1 MDYQK
6 NYCGKMKNLII
17 VISVLIV
24 VGCQQHKTPE
34 QLFEERASGV
44 VVILNEYYYEMKLP
58 NGNSVY
64 FTGFDKDGD
73 LENFTPNI
81 DDIKKNCQIMTGTG
95 FFINDKGT
103 IITNRHVARPQL
115 DMAKAKNA
123 YMSLVKGVKAFLEY
137 GKSQMQQQ
145 YAELERQKSDCSY
158 YDLNTNMYYYDSDKL
173 NEINNQQNE
182 LEQSYNET
190 TNILEGLNGI
200 DPSSLKITPVC
211 KIGLAY
217 NNTFVTS
224 EDDFFGSNSCVVTK
238 VSEKDDVDLAQIQL
252 KNQTTPEKAFVF
264 DVLGEKEQE
273 KSFFEKIFS
282 KNDDDGQLKIDQQ
295 LYMIGYNAGLV
306 LGSTK
311 QGIKVQMTSGKLTQ
325 LPDGQRL
332 LYSIPTVQGSSGS
345 PVFDA
350 NGNLVGVNFA
360 KLNGTDN
367 FNFGIPLDKVRQ
379 FVKQ

>member
-1 MDYQK
+1 
-6 NYCGKMKNLII
+6 MKKYILFSLFI
-17 VISVLIV
+17 VLFAS
-24 VGCQQHKTPE
+24 CQQQKTPE

-73 LENFTPNI
+73 LENFTPDI
-81 DDIKKNCQIMTGTG
+81 DEIKKNCQIMTGTG

-115 DMAKAKNA
+115 DMAKAKGA
-123 YMSLVKGVKAFLEY
+123 YMSLVKGVKEFLEY

-158 YDLNTNMYYYDSDKL
+158 FDLNTNMYYYDSDKL
-173 NEINNQQNE
+173 NEIKKQQNE

-200 DPSSLKITPVC
+200 DPSSLKIIPVC

-217 NNTFVTS
+217 NNTYVTS
-224 EDDFFGSNSCVVTK
+224 EEDFFGSNSCVVTK

-252 KNQTTPEKAFVF
+252 KNQTTPEKAYIF
-264 DVLGEKEQE
+264 DVLGEKGQE
-273 KSFFEKIFS
+273 KTIFERINDFMS
-282 KNDDDGQLKIDQQ
+282 KNKDDEQLKIDQQ
-295 LYMIGYNAGLV
+295 LYMIGYNAGLI
-306 LGSTK
+306 LGTTK

-332 LYSIPTVQGSSGS
+332 LYSIPAVQGSSGS
-345 PVFDA
+345 PVMDA
-350 NGNLVGVNFA
+350 SGNLVGVNFA

-379 FVKQ
+379 FVK

>member
-1 MDYQK
+1 
-6 NYCGKMKNLII
+6 MKKYILFSLFI
-17 VISVLIV
+17 VLFAS
-24 VGCQQHKTPE
+24 CQQQKTPE

-73 LENFTPNI
+73 LENFTPDI
-81 DDIKKNCQIMTGTG
+81 DEIKKNCQIMTGTG

-115 DMAKAKNA
+115 DMAKAKGA
-123 YMSLVKGVKAFLEY
+123 YMSLVKGVKEFLEY

-173 NEINNQQNE
+173 NEIKNQQNE

-200 DPSSLKITPVC
+200 DPSSLKIFPVC

-217 NNTFVTS
+217 NNTYVTS
-224 EDDFFGSNSCVVTK
+224 EEDFFGSNSCVVTK

-252 KNQTTPEKAFVF
+252 KNQTTPEKAYIF

-273 KSFFEKIFS
+273 KTIFERINDFMS
-282 KNDDDGQLKIDQQ
+282 KNKDDEQLKIDQQ
-295 LYMIGYNAGLV
+295 LYMIGYNAGLI
-306 LGSTK
+306 LGTTK

-332 LYSIPTVQGSSGS
+332 LYSIPAVQGSSGS
-345 PVFDA
+345 PVLDA
-350 NGNLVGVNFA
+350 SGNLVGVNFA

-379 FVKQ
+379 FVK

>member
-1 MDYQK
+1 
-6 NYCGKMKNLII
+6 MKKYILFSLFI
-17 VISVLIV
+17 VLFAS
-24 VGCQQHKTPE
+24 CQQQKTPE

-73 LENFTPNI
+73 LENFTPDI
-81 DDIKKNCQIMTGTG
+81 DEIKKNCQIMTGTG

-115 DMAKAKNA
+115 DMAKAKGA
-123 YMSLVKGVKAFLEY
+123 YMSLVKGVKEFLEY

-173 NEINNQQNE
+173 NEIKNQQNE

-200 DPSSLKITPVC
+200 DPSSLKIIPVC

-217 NNTFVTS
+217 NNTYVTS
-224 EDDFFGSNSCVVTK
+224 EEDFFGSNSCVVTK

-252 KNQTTPEKAFVF
+252 KNQTTPEKAYIF

-273 KSFFEKIFS
+273 KTIFERINDFMS
-282 KNDDDGQLKIDQQ
+282 KDKDDGQLKIDQQ
-295 LYMIGYNAGLV
+295 LYMIGYNAGLI
-306 LGSTK
+306 LGTTK

-332 LYSIPTVQGSSGS
+332 LYSIPAVQGSSGS
-345 PVFDA
+345 PILDA
-350 NGNLVGVNFA
+350 SGNLVGVNFA

-379 FVKQ
+379 FVK

>member
-1 MDYQK
+1 
-6 NYCGKMKNLII
+6 MKKYILFSLFI
-17 VISVLIV
+17 VLFAS
-24 VGCQQHKTPE
+24 CQQQKTPE

-73 LENFTPNI
+73 LENFTPDI
-81 DDIKKNCQIMTGTG
+81 DEIKKNCQIMTGTG

-115 DMAKAKNA
+115 DMAKAKGA
-123 YMSLVKGVKAFLEY
+123 YMSLVKGVKEFLEY

-173 NEINNQQNE
+173 NEIKNQQNE

-200 DPSSLKITPVC
+200 DPSSLKIIPVC

-217 NNTFVTS
+217 NNTYVTS
-224 EDDFFGSNSCVVTK
+224 EEDFFGSNSCVVTK

-252 KNQTTPEKAFVF
+252 KNQTTPEKAFIF

-273 KSFFEKIFS
+273 KTIFERINDFMS
-282 KNDDDGQLKIDQQ
+282 KDKDDGQLKIDQQ
-295 LYMIGYNAGLV
+295 LYMIGYNAGLI
-306 LGSTK
+306 LGTTK

-332 LYSIPTVQGSSGS
+332 LYSIPAVQGSSGS
-345 PVFDA
+345 PVMDA
-350 NGNLVGVNFA
+350 SGNLVGVNFA

-379 FVKQ
+379 FVK

>member
-1 MDYQK
+1 
-6 NYCGKMKNLII
+6 MKKFILFSLSI
-17 VISVLIV
+17 VLFAS
-24 VGCQQHKTPE
+24 CQQQKTPE

-73 LENFTPNI
+73 LENFTPDI
-81 DDIKKNCQIMTGTG
+81 DEIKKNCQIMTGTG

-115 DMAKAKNA
+115 DMAKAKGA
-123 YMSLVKGVKAFLEY
+123 YMSLVKGVKEFLEY

-173 NEINNQQNE
+173 NEIKNQQNE

-200 DPSSLKITPVC
+200 DPSSLKIIPVC

-217 NNTFVTS
+217 NNTYVTS
-224 EDDFFGSNSCVVTK
+224 EEDFFGSNSCVVTK

-252 KNQTTPEKAFVF
+252 KNQTTPEKAYIF

-273 KSFFEKIFS
+273 KTIFERINDFMS
-282 KNDDDGQLKIDQQ
+282 KDKDDGQLKIDQQ
-295 LYMIGYNAGLV
+295 LYMIGYNAGLI
-306 LGSTK
+306 LGTTK

-332 LYSIPTVQGSSGS
+332 LYSIPAVQGSSGS
-345 PVFDA
+345 PVMDA
-350 NGNLVGVNFA
+350 SGNLVGVNFA

-379 FVKQ
+379 FVK

>member
-1 MDYQK
+1 
-6 NYCGKMKNLII
+6 MKKYILFSLFI
-17 VISVLIV
+17 VLFAS
-24 VGCQQHKTPE
+24 CQQQKTPE

-73 LENFTPNI
+73 LENFTPDI
-81 DDIKKNCQIMTGTG
+81 DEIKKNCQIMTGTG

-115 DMAKAKNA
+115 DMAKAKGA
-123 YMSLVKGVKAFLEY
+123 YMSLVKGVKEFLEY

-173 NEINNQQNE
+173 NEIKNQQNE

-200 DPSSLKITPVC
+200 DPSSLKIIPVC

-217 NNTFVTS
+217 NNTYVTS
-224 EDDFFGSNSCVVTK
+224 EEDFFGSNSCVVTK

-252 KNQTTPEKAFVF
+252 KNQTTPEKAYIF

-273 KSFFEKIFS
+273 KTIFERINDFMS
-282 KNDDDGQLKIDQQ
+282 KNKDDEQLKIDQQ
-295 LYMIGYNAGLV
+295 LYMIGYNAGLI
-306 LGSTK
+306 LGTTK

-332 LYSIPTVQGSSGS
+332 LYSIPAVQGSSGS
-345 PVFDA
+345 PVMDA
-350 NGNLVGVNFA
+350 SGNLVGVNFA

-379 FVKQ
+379 FVK

>member
-1 MDYQK
+1 
-6 NYCGKMKNLII
+6 MKKYILFSLFI
-17 VISVLIV
+17 VLFAS
-24 VGCQQHKTPE
+24 CQQQKTPE

-73 LENFTPNI
+73 LENFTPDI
-81 DDIKKNCQIMTGTG
+81 DEIKKNCQIMTGTG

-115 DMAKAKNA
+115 DMAKAKGA
-123 YMSLVKGVKAFLEY
+123 YMSLVKGVKEFLEY
-137 GKSQMQQQ
+137 SKSQMQQQ
-145 YAELERQKSDCSY
+145 YAELERQKNDCSY

-173 NEINNQQNE
+173 NEIKNQQNE

-217 NNTFVTS
+217 NNTYVTS
-224 EDDFFGSNSCVVTK
+224 EEDFFGSNSCVVTK

-252 KNQTTPEKAFVF
+252 KNQTTPEKAYIF

-273 KSFFEKIFS
+273 KTIFERINDFMS
-282 KNDDDGQLKIDQQ
+282 KNKDDEQLKIDQQ
-295 LYMIGYNAGLV
+295 LYMIGYNAGLI
-306 LGSTK
+306 LGTTK

-332 LYSIPTVQGSSGS
+332 LYSIPAVQGSSGS
-345 PVFDA
+345 PVMDA
-350 NGNLVGVNFA
+350 SGNLVGVNFA

-379 FVKQ
+379 FVK

>member
-1 MDYQK
+1 
-6 NYCGKMKNLII
+6 MKKYILFSLFI
-17 VISVLIV
+17 VLFAS
-24 VGCQQHKTPE
+24 CQQQKTPE

-73 LENFTPNI
+73 LENFTPDI
-81 DDIKKNCQIMTGTG
+81 DEIKKNCQIMTGTG

-115 DMAKAKNA
+115 DMAKAKGA
-123 YMSLVKGVKAFLEY
+123 YMSLVKGVKEFLEY

-173 NEINNQQNE
+173 NEIKNQQNE

-200 DPSSLKITPVC
+200 DPSSLKIIPVC

-217 NNTFVTS
+217 NNTYVTS
-224 EDDFFGSNSCVVTK
+224 EEDFFGSNSCVVTK

-252 KNQTTPEKAFVF
+252 KNQTTPEKAYIF

-273 KSFFEKIFS
+273 KTIFERINDFMS
-282 KNDDDGQLKIDQQ
+282 KDKDDGQLKIDQQ
-295 LYMIGYNAGLV
+295 LYMIGYNAGLI
-306 LGSTK
+306 LGTTK

-332 LYSIPTVQGSSGS
+332 LYSIPAVQGSSGS
-345 PVFDA
+345 PVMDA
-350 NGNLVGVNFA
+350 SGNLVGVNFA

-379 FVKQ
+379 FVK

>member
-1 MDYQK
+1 
-6 NYCGKMKNLII
+6 MKKYILFSLFI
-17 VISVLIV
+17 VLFAS
-24 VGCQQHKTPE
+24 CQQQKTPE

-73 LENFTPNI
+73 LENFTPDI
-81 DDIKKNCQIMTGTG
+81 DEIKKNCQIMTGTG

-115 DMAKAKNA
+115 DMAKAKGA
-123 YMSLVKGVKAFLEY
+123 YMSLVKGVKEFLEY
-137 GKSQMQQQ
+137 SKSQMQQQ
-145 YAELERQKSDCSY
+145 YAELERQKNDCSY

-173 NEINNQQNE
+173 NEIKNQQNE

-217 NNTFVTS
+217 NNTYVTS
-224 EDDFFGSNSCVVTK
+224 EEDFFGSNSCVVTK

-252 KNQTTPEKAFVF
+252 KNQTTPEKAYIF

-273 KSFFEKIFS
+273 KTIFERINDFMS
-282 KNDDDGQLKIDQQ
+282 KNKDDEQLKIDQQ
-295 LYMIGYNAGLV
+295 LYMIGYNAGLI
-306 LGSTK
+306 LGTTK

-332 LYSIPTVQGSSGS
+332 LYSIPAVQGSSGS
-345 PVFDA
+345 PVLDA
-350 NGNLVGVNFA
+350 SGNLVGVNFA

-379 FVKQ
+379 FVK

>member
-1 MDYQK
+1 
-6 NYCGKMKNLII
+6 MKKYILFSLFI
-17 VISVLIV
+17 VLFAS
-24 VGCQQHKTPE
+24 CQQQKTPE

-73 LENFTPNI
+73 LENFTPDI
-81 DDIKKNCQIMTGTG
+81 DEIKKNCQIMTGTG

-115 DMAKAKNA
+115 DMAKAKGA
-123 YMSLVKGVKAFLEY
+123 YMSLVKGVKEFLEY

-173 NEINNQQNE
+173 NEIKNQQNE

-200 DPSSLKITPVC
+200 DPSSLKIIPVC

-217 NNTFVTS
+217 NNTYVTS
-224 EDDFFGSNSCVVTK
+224 EEDFFGSNSCVVTK

-252 KNQTTPEKAFVF
+252 KNQTTPEKAYIF

-273 KSFFEKIFS
+273 KTIFERINDFMS
-282 KNDDDGQLKIDQQ
+282 KNKDDEQLKIDQQ
-295 LYMIGYNAGLV
+295 LYMIGYNAGLI
-306 LGSTK
+306 LGTTK

-332 LYSIPTVQGSSGS
+332 LYSIPAVQGSSGS
-345 PVFDA
+345 PILDA
-350 NGNLVGVNFA
+350 SGNLVGVNFA

-379 FVKQ
+379 FVK

>member
-1 MDYQK
+1 
-6 NYCGKMKNLII
+6 MKKYILFSLFI
-17 VISVLIV
+17 VLFAS
-24 VGCQQHKTPE
+24 CQQQKTPE

-73 LENFTPNI
+73 LENFTPDI
-81 DDIKKNCQIMTGTG
+81 DEIKKNCQIMTGTG

-115 DMAKAKNA
+115 DMAKAKGA
-123 YMSLVKGVKAFLEY
+123 YMSLVKGVKEFLEY

-173 NEINNQQNE
+173 NEIKNQQNE

-200 DPSSLKITPVC
+200 DPSSLKIIPVC

-217 NNTFVTS
+217 NNTYVTS
-224 EDDFFGSNSCVVTK
+224 EEDFFGSNSCVVTK

-252 KNQTTPEKAFVF
+252 KNQTTPEKAYIF

-273 KSFFEKIFS
+273 KTIFERINDFMS
-282 KNDDDGQLKIDQQ
+282 KNKDEGQLKIDQQ
-295 LYMIGYNAGLV
+295 LYMIGYNAGLI
-306 LGSTK
+306 LGTTK

-332 LYSIPTVQGSSGS
+332 LYSIPAVQGSSGS
-345 PVFDA
+345 PILDA
-350 NGNLVGVNFA
+350 SGNLVGVNFA

-379 FVKQ
+379 FVK

>member
-1 MDYQK
+1 
-6 NYCGKMKNLII
+6 MKKYILFSLFI
-17 VISVLIV
+17 VLFAS
-24 VGCQQHKTPE
+24 CQQQKTPE

-73 LENFTPNI
+73 LENFTPDI
-81 DDIKKNCQIMTGTG
+81 DEIKKNCQIMTGTG

-115 DMAKAKNA
+115 DMAKAKGA
-123 YMSLVKGVKAFLEY
+123 YMSLVKGVKEFLEY

-173 NEINNQQNE
+173 NEIKNQQNE

-200 DPSSLKITPVC
+200 DLSSLKITPVC

-217 NNTFVTS
+217 NNTYVTS
-224 EDDFFGSNSCVVTK
+224 EEDFFGSNSCVVTK

-252 KNQTTPEKAFVF
+252 KNQTTPEKAYIF

-273 KSFFEKIFS
+273 KTIFERINDFMS
-282 KNDDDGQLKIDQQ
+282 KDKDDGQLKIDQQ
-295 LYMIGYNAGLV
+295 LYMIGYNAGLI
-306 LGSTK
+306 LGTTK

-332 LYSIPTVQGSSGS
+332 LYSIPAVQGSSGS
-345 PVFDA
+345 PVLDA
-350 NGNLVGVNFA
+350 SGNLVGVNFA

-379 FVKQ
+379 FVK